1 MWSSAFW
8 QEVMIMRDNW
18 EERLSCAT
26 KCSRCDKELDKRI
39 FSVYDHQPICMECKR
54 EEESRSDYEEVSKGM
69 IGQCMA
75 ETEQFYGDPGG
86 YCFHHFYPFTCKE

>member
-1 MWSSAFW
+1 MK
-8 QEVMIMRDNW
+8 DNW

-26 KCSRCDKELDKRI
+26 TCSRCNKELDKRI
-39 FSVYDHQPICMECKR
+39 FSVYDHQPICMECKK
-54 EEESRSDYEEVSKGM
+54 EEEARPDYEEVSKGM

-75 ETEQFYGDPGG
+75 EIEQFYGDPGG

>member
-1 MWSSAFW
+1 MK
-8 QEVMIMRDNW
+8 DNW

-26 KCSRCDKELDKRI
+26 KCSRCNKELDKRI
-39 FSVYDHQPICMECKR
+39 FSVYDHRPICMECKK
-54 EEESRSDYEEVSKGM
+54 EEESRPDYEEVSKGM
-69 IGQCMA
+69 IEQCMA

>member
-1 MWSSAFW
+1 MK
-8 QEVMIMRDNW
+8 DNW

-26 KCSRCDKELDKRI
+26 TCSRCNKKLDKRI
-39 FSVYDHQPICMECKR
+39 FSVYDHQPICLDCKKK
-54 EEESRSDYEEVSKGM
+54 EEARSDYEEVSKGM

-75 ETEQFYGDPGG
+75 ETELFYGDPEG